1 MDSMQ
6 RVLEE
11 RYDDFARVLT
21 HVGFTRPEAERFV
34 VEAWPAVLRS
44 YEWQERSLGLAW
56 MARPGA
62 AREILSTISGRRL
75 ASLVGLPEQ
84 KTWAGLRE
92 LVPAVLQASNGRG
105 ASQHAAPEHPSMRRG
120 RSGRRPTSSEYSFG
134 SRD

>member
-6 RVLEE
+6 RVLDE

-21 HVGFTRPEAERFV
+21 HVGFTHSEAKRFV

-44 YEWQERSLGLAW
+44 YEWQEESLGLAL

-62 AREILSTISGRRL
+62 AGEILSTIAGRRL

-92 LVPAVLQASNGRG
+92 LVPALLQASSGR
-105 ASQHAAPEHPSMRRG
+105 APSRPAAPDDPGMRRG
-120 RSGRRPTSSEYSFG
+120 RRGRHPTSSRYSFR

>member
-1 MDSMQ
+1 MDSIQ
-6 RVLEE
+6 RVLDE

-21 HVGFTRPEAERFV
+21 QVGFSRSEAERFV

-75 ASLVGLPEQ
+75 ASLVGLPEE

-92 LVPAVLQASNGRG
+92 LVPALLQASNGRG
-105 ASQHAAPEHPSMRRG
+105 ASRHVAPDDPSIRRG
-120 RSGRRPTSSEYSFG
+120 RAGRHPTSSRYSFR

>member
-1 MDSMQ
+1 
-6 RVLEE
+6 VLDE

-21 HVGFTRPEAERFV
+21 HVGFTRSEAERFV

-84 KTWAGLRE
+84 KIWAGLRE
-92 LVPAVLQASNGRG
+92 LVPALLQAANGRG
-105 ASQHAAPEHPSMRRG
+105 ASRPVAPDDPSIRRG
-120 RSGRRPTSSEYSFG
+120 RAGRHPTSTGCAFRSP
-134 SRD
+134 D

>member
-1 MDSMQ
+1 MDSIQ
-6 RVLEE
+6 RVLDE

-21 HVGFTRPEAERFV
+21 QVGFSRSEAERFV

-75 ASLVGLPEQ
+75 ASLVGLPEE

-92 LVPAVLQASNGRG
+92 LVPALLQASNGRG
-105 ASQHAAPEHPSMRRG
+105 ASRHVAPDDPSIRRG
-120 RSGRRPTSSEYSFG
+120 RAGRHPTSSGYSFR